1 MVQRNHPIEHPVA
14 QRWGNWLVALTVVG
28 CLGWSGT
35 ASASPDLDLDPATI
49 ESSPTL
55 QRWLESSPNVLEEI
69 RNDPSFRTRLRL
81 GYSQFPSTDQSAGF
95 AVALEDVFVGR
106 TGLTVSGDYHQNGS
120 GNRRGYGADL
130 RYYLLPLG
138 GYGNVAPVLG
148 YRHVETQDE
157 TYTGVNVGLRLQLVP
172 SRTGAADVSLTQTW
186 VSPGS
191 GEEVGITTLS
201 AGYAFTDRLR
211 LSTDLQ
217 RQQSPVGQDSRVG
230 VSLDLMF

>member
-1 MVQRNHPIEHPVA
+1 MAQRNHPIEHPVA
-14 QRWGNWLVALTVVG
+14 QRWGNWLLALTVVS

-55 QRWLESSPNVLEEI
+55 QRWLEAPPNVLEEI
-69 RNDPSFRTRLRL
+69 RHDPSFRTRLRL
-81 GYSQFPSTDQSAGF
+81 GYSQFPSTEQSSGF

-106 TGLTVSGDYHQNGS
+106 TGLTVSGDYHQSGS
-120 GNRRGYGADL
+120 GSRRGYGADL

-148 YRHVETQDE
+148 YRHLETQGE
-157 TYTGVNVGLRLQLVP
+157 TYAGVNVGLRLQLVP